1 MLFNFLLQSDRGVPV
16 RRRGARLGMAVM
28 FNLDEFDDS
37 RRNFEAFFFSHI
49 TIIEGHMLTLRTAI
63 EQSPCEANFE
73 EFIMEVG

>member
-1 MLFNFLLQSDRGVPV
+1 
-16 RRRGARLGMAVM
+16 MAVM

-73 EFIMEVG
+73 EFIMVKIWNFVNLLAQNSGHSYENKV